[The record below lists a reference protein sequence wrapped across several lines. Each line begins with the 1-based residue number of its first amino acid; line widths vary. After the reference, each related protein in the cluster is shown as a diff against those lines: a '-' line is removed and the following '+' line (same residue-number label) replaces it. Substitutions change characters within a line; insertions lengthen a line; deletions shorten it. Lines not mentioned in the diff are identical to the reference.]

1 MRSAPIP
8 RFFLYGEAPK
18 SVADRFLHLEALDDR
33 TRPANWNIRPHT
45 HADLH
50 HIFVIHAGGGRMLVD
65 DRRFEFAAPSLL
77 IVPAGAV
84 HGFEYVEDTRGA
96 VLTVSTG
103 YFDDL
108 ARRCADLRTLFTQA
122 AALPCH
128 DTFGLDDTL
137 DRLRRELSWT
147 APGHRLSIEASFST
161 LLVEALRL
169 TYSADRDE
177 PASLGPRAA
186 LVAQFRALIEANYRD
201 GTSVE
206 DYASQLG
213 ATAKRLRNACLAV
226 ADTTPSQLIQDRV
239 LLEGKRLLLY
249 SNMTIAEVAF
259 YLGFDD
265 PAYFSRVFTRACGAS
280 PRRFRSNP
288 SAEGPYAAAE

>member
-18 SVADRFLHLEALDDR
+18 SVADRFLHLESLDDR

-45 HADLH
+45 HAGLH
-50 HIFVIHAGGGRMLVD
+50 HIFFIHVGGGRMLVD
-65 DRRFEFAAPSLL
+65 DRSFEFEAPSLL

-96 VLTVSTG
+96 VLTVSAD

-108 ARRCADLRTLFTQA
+108 AKRCADLRALFTQA

-128 DTFGLDDTL
+128 DTFGLDETL

-147 APGHRLSIEASFST
+147 APGHGLSIEASLST

-169 TYSADRDE
+169 SHHADRDE
-177 PASLGPRAA
+177 PASRGPRTA

-213 ATAKRLRNACLAV
+213 VTAKRLRSACQVV

-239 LLEGKRLLLY
+239 LLEAKRLLLY
-249 SNMTIAEVAF
+249 SNMTVAEAAF

-265 PAYFSRVFTRACGAS
+265 PAYFTRVFTRACGDS
-280 PRRFRSNP
+280 PRRFRAKTRP
-288 SAEGPYAAAE
+288 EGAV